1 MGIPKG
7 EVYKSAVKIAA
18 SMKRTPAQLK
28 AAKREKAARDA
39 AWGAT
44 DAAAAYVNDGSSWD
58 AKGNKYN
65 KAGVIVSGPDFKKG
79 AGASSGTGNTGA
91 TGATGAGATGT
102 GATGGTTPPPTRPD
116 KNNPLTN
123 RFKTP
128 NELRKQAAA
137 LAALSVAS
145 EQSIRDQSAA
155 RQTGLA
161 GLTTSLTNTLTG
173 LGDRTRTGLAGI
185 GGMYSGLMAGANQAG
200 STQVAAA
207 GGDPTLASSQTGDP
221 SITSQLLNLTAPTLG
236 YAAAATSTG
245 AQLQAGALQDL
256 SKSLAARS
264 SAISKGTADYL
275 RQLQGE
281 EYQKATGQIAI
292 EQNAE
297 RLQLASGNAAW
308 GQQMDVERLGMS
320 QKAFDL
326 SVSKFNRLVAND
338 IASAGGDATK
348 ATDLVTNRILE
359 QAYKY
364 TSPKKVPRVGYR
376 NYSVTYTADD
386 GSIKSIKIQANSSED
401 AKRRSSSYRDAKIVA
416 GSAVIDTLS
425 PTRIQVEAQIRGI
438 IMNAGLWTAEQ
449 ADAWIV
455 ANEDALGI
463 TNLRP

>member
-1 MGIPKG
+1 MQSPAQIIKLD
-7 EVYKSAVKIAA
+7 KIAKA
-18 SMKRTPAQLK
+18 K
-28 AAKREKAARDA
+28 AAKAEKARKARE
-39 AWGAT
+39 
-44 DAAAAYVNDGSSWD
+44 AAAAASS
-58 AKGNKYN
+58 
-65 KAGVIVSGPDFKKG
+65 
-79 AGASSGTGNTGA
+79 SSGTGNTGA

-145 EQSIRDQSAA
+145 EKSIRDQSAA

-320 QKAFDL
+320 QQNFNLQMA
-326 SVSKFNRLVAND
+326 KFNRLVAND
-338 IASAGGDATK
+338 IAGAGGDVQE
-348 ATDLVTNRILE
+348 ATDAVLKTLLAE
-359 QAYKY
+359 SYKY
-364 TSPKKVPRVGYR
+364 TKPKKIDQGYR
-376 NYSVTYTADD
+376 TYTVTYGDAFGT
-386 GSIKSIKIQANSSED
+386 KSIKITAKSMEGAKWKADQAGYKQTKITEGAKVMSS
-401 AKRRSSSYRDAKIVA
+401 V
-416 GSAVIDTLS
+416 T
-425 PTRIQVEAQIRGI
+425 PTYAQATANLRAQ
-438 IMNAGLWTAEQ
+438 IMNARYYTAEQ
-449 ADAWIV
+449 ADAWI
-455 ANEDALGI
+455 AEHADALGI

>member
-1 MGIPKG
+1 MQSPAQIIKLD
-7 EVYKSAVKIAA
+7 KIAKA
-18 SMKRTPAQLK
+18 K
-28 AAKREKAARDA
+28 AAKAEKARKARE
-39 AWGAT
+39 
-44 DAAAAYVNDGSSWD
+44 AAAAASS
-58 AKGNKYN
+58 
-65 KAGVIVSGPDFKKG
+65 
-79 AGASSGTGNTGA
+79 SSGTGNTGA

-102 GATGGTTPPPTRPD
+102 GATGGTTPPPTPPPTRPD

-308 GQQMDVERLGMS
+308 GQQMDLARLDQG
-320 QKAFDL
+320 QQGLNLRTRGLEAKIAADAAKYGKA
-326 SVSKFNRLVAND
+326 SGKSK
-338 IASAGGDATK
+338 IAAQ
-348 ATDLVTNRILE
+348 NRILGIDW
-359 QAYKY
+359 AA
-364 TSPKKVPRVGYR
+364 P
-376 NYSVTYTADD
+376 
-386 GSIKSIKIQANSSED
+386 IKSTTGQRTYDIYYNTTDDRYGTTNTQKISVQATDSNEAMATAQPLLGGGVINGAPTDMGVYYSETPPSRSAAVARITSLLKNSGMSPNGIK
-401 AKRRSSSYRDAKIVA
+401 
-416 GSAVIDTLS
+416 
-425 PTRIQVEAQIRGI
+425 
-438 IMNAGLWTAEQ
+438 
-449 ADAWIV
+449 AWIS
-455 ANEDALGI
+455 ANQEALGL
-463 TNLRP
+463 TRLTT